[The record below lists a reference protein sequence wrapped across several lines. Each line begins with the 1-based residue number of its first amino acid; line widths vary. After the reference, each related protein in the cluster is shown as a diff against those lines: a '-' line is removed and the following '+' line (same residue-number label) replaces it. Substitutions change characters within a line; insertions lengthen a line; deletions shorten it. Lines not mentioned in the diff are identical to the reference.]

1 MSELWFPFE
10 YEVGK
15 MAKCRYAE
23 FGDDANP
30 PLLLI
35 HGYGAMWQHWNRNI
49 PAFEEEYKVYAL
61 DLLGFGESEKP
72 NARYGLALWAKEI
85 WAFMQFKQLEEI
97 ILIGHSMGGASSLWF
112 ANEHPERLRALVLV
126 DSSGIFPDEVGTFE
140 RVLYRAVGSPIIG
153 KAMFMLFANEFGARQ
168 SLMPTYLDT
177 SQVTDEL
184 VAQFAKPLRSAGAI
198 HAYLAP
204 SRNPERFLLEQ
215 FPRPYRYTGNALLV
229 WGAEDLAFPPDKV
242 VPKFQEMLPQASV
255 AILPQ
260 TRHCPQHEV
269 AEAFNQTVKN
279 FLKTLEVSHA
289 AEKK

>member
-1 MSELWFPFE
+1 MTMLDFPFE
-10 YEVGK
+10 Y
-15 MAKCRYAE
+15 APNRFARCRYVE

-30 PLLLI
+30 PLVLI

-49 PAFEEEYKVYAL
+49 PTLEKDYKVYAL

-72 NARYGLALWAKEI
+72 NAQYGLSLWAKQIE
-85 WAFMQFKQLEEI
+85 AFLQFKQLSKI

-112 ANEHPERLRALVLV
+112 ANENPELVKALVLV
-126 DSSGIFPDEVGTFE
+126 DASGIFPDEVGTFE

-153 KAMFMLFANEFGARQ
+153 EAMFMLFANEFGARQ
-168 SLMPTYLDT
+168 SLVPTYLDT
-177 SQVTDEL
+177 AQVTDEL

-215 FPRPYRYTGNALLV
+215 FPRPCRYNGNALLV
-229 WGAEDLAFPPDKV
+229 WGEKDLAFPPEKV
-242 VPKFQEMLPQASV
+242 VPKFREIVPQADV
-255 AILPQ
+255 AILPN

-269 AEAFNQTVKN
+269 AEIFNQTLKA
-279 FLKTLEVSHA
+279 FLGTAKQHGVS
-289 AEKK
+289 EKR

>member
-1 MSELWFPFE
+1 MLDFPFE
-10 YEVGK
+10 Y
-15 MAKCRYAE
+15 APNRIARCRYVE

-30 PLLLI
+30 PLVLI

-49 PAFEEEYKVYAL
+49 PTFEKDYKVYAL

-72 NARYGLALWAKEI
+72 NAQYGLSLWAKQIE
-85 WAFMQFKQLEEI
+85 AFLQFKQLSKI

-112 ANEHPERLRALVLV
+112 ANEHPERICALVLV
-126 DSSGIFPDEVGTFE
+126 DASGIFPDEVSTFE

-153 KAMFMLFANEFGARQ
+153 EAMFMLFANEFGARQ
-168 SLMPTYLDT
+168 SLVPTYLDT
-177 SQVTDEL
+177 AQVTDEL

-215 FPRPYRYTGNALLV
+215 FPRPCRYNGNALLV
-229 WGAEDLAFPPDKV
+229 WGEKDLAFPPEKV
-242 VPKFQEMLPQASV
+242 VPKFREIVPQADV
-255 AILPQ
+255 AILPN

-269 AEAFNQTVKN
+269 AEIFNQTLKA
-279 FLKTLEVSHA
+279 FLGTAKQHGVS
-289 AEKK
+289 EKR

>member
-1 MSELWFPFE
+1 MLDFPFE
-10 YEVGK
+10 Y
-15 MAKCRYAE
+15 APNRIARCRYVE

-30 PLLLI
+30 PLVLI

-49 PAFEEEYKVYAL
+49 PTFEKDYKVYAL

-72 NARYGLALWAKEI
+72 NAQYGLSLWAKQIE
-85 WAFMQFKQLEEI
+85 AFLQFKQLSKI

-112 ANEHPERLRALVLV
+112 ANENPELVKALVLV
-126 DSSGIFPDEVGTFE
+126 DASGIFPDEVSTFE

-153 KAMFMLFANEFGARQ
+153 EAMFMLFANEFGARQ
-168 SLMPTYLDT
+168 SLVPTYLDT
-177 SQVTDEL
+177 AQVTDEL

-215 FPRPYRYTGNALLV
+215 FPRPCRYNGNALLV
-229 WGAEDLAFPPDKV
+229 WGEKDLAFPPEKV
-242 VPKFQEMLPQASV
+242 VPKFREIVPQADV
-255 AILPQ
+255 AILPN

-269 AEAFNQTVKN
+269 AEIFNQTLKA
-279 FLKTLEVSHA
+279 FLGTAKQHGVS
-289 AEKK
+289 EKR